1 MKIEKLEQIYEGKA
15 KKIYSTN
22 NENEVIIY
30 YKDDATAFNNIK
42 KGQILNKG
50 ILNAR
55 ITTIIFEY
63 LMKNGIKTH
72 LIKNISQREQLCERV
87 TIIPLEVIVRNIL
100 AGSTAK
106 LFAME
111 EGLKLDTPIFEIC
124 YKKDELKDPMIN
136 DSHAIALKLATREE
150 LDTIYRET
158 SKINELLKNLFG
170 SIGINLVDFKIE
182 FGKDKDGNIVLADE
196 ISPDSCRLWDEK
208 TDEKMDK
215 DRFRRDLGNVE
226 EAYIEVL
233 KRLESTVLV

>member
-106 LFAME
+106 LFTME

-170 SIGINLVDFKIE
+170 GIGINLVDFKIE